1 MKIKYL
7 FMSALACGL
16 LGACNND
23 EVVENN
29 ADNNVSL
36 EGDSYMA
43 IRLVASNEASTRASE
58 GNPAFELGQ
67 GDENE
72 VTTADFYFYD
82 NAGNFVTKGKTQS
95 SFTWDDQTSGSNV
108 ESISNVMVVL
118 ENVTVT
124 PTQVL
129 AVLNGGSVVSDLT
142 GSNMTQ
148 ALATTISAYSY
159 NANEHDYFVMSNSAY
174 VSGNEVKWATPI
186 TTANLQSSP
195 ELAEA
200 NPVNIYVE
208 RVAAKVELDK
218 DAQFTAVIDGDIQVD
233 GADADLEVTVDGWGL
248 SGTNKEAYCVKNIQN
263 TTYWTGW
270 NAEANYRSYWAEDP
284 NYSTGNYPSDY
295 NGWNASQANASLNY
309 LTYNQLTNDLDTD
322 AAYCLENTMD
332 KTVLGYDAATGTLQ
346 DPAVTHLLIAA
357 TLKVKD
363 AAAQTLYRYKGY
375 FYTEANYKN
384 VTLSDWMSSG
394 DMIYTKT
401 VNDDKTTYTPLA
413 VADIT
418 IQDNHEG
425 KVNITLSEEALAKT
439 WYRLTGYNADDGTA
453 TGETAVEEEE
463 LAALFEDLNDADGFK
478 EGKMYYCVPIEHLNT
493 SKGEVGS
500 YGVVRNHLYRLT
512 LESIKNIGTAV
523 YNPNEVIIPNYE
535 PETYYVAARLNIL
548 SWHIVDQS
556 VNL

>member
-29 ADNNVSL
+29 TGNISL
-36 EGDSYMA
+36 EGESYMA
-43 IRLVASNEASTRASE
+43 IRLVASNEAGTRASE

-82 NAGNFVTKGKTQS
+82 NAGIFVTKGKTQS

-129 AVLNGGSVVSDLT
+129 AVLNGGSVVGDLT
-142 GSNMTQ
+142 DVNMTD
-148 ALATTISAYSY
+148 ALDKTINAYSY
-159 NANEHDYFVMSNSAY
+159 KANEHEYFVMSNSAY

-208 RVAAKVELDK
+208 RVAAKVKLDK
-218 DAQFTAVIDGDIQVD
+218 GEQFSVSIDGDIQVD

-248 SGTNKEAYCVKNIQN
+248 SGTNKTAYCVKNIKN
-263 TTYWTGW
+263 TTYWSGW
-270 NAEANYRSYWAEDP
+270 NSEANYRSYWAEDP
-284 NYSTGNYPSDY
+284 NYSTGTYPSDY
-295 NGWNASQANASLNY
+295 DGWNANQTNASLNY

-322 AAYCLENTMD
+322 VAYCLENTMD

-375 FYTEANYKN
+375 FYTESNYKN

-401 VNDDKTTYTPLA
+401 EAEGQTTYTPLA
-413 VADIT
+413 VTDIT

-425 KVNITLSEEALAKT
+425 KVNIALSEEALAKT
-439 WYRLTGYNADDGTA
+439 WYRLTGYDPEAGTA
-453 TGETAVEEEE
+453 TGETAVDAEE
-463 LAALFEDLNDADGFK
+463 LATLFEDLNDADGFK
-478 EGKMYYCVPIEHLNT
+478 EGKMYYCVPIEHLNAT
-493 SKGEVGS
+493 KGEVGS

-512 LESIKNIGTAV
+512 LQSIQNIGTAV
-523 YNPNEVIIPNYE
+523 YNPDEVIIPNYE
-535 PETYYVAARLNIL
+535 PETYYVAAKLNIL
-548 SWHIVDQS
+548 SWHIVSQD